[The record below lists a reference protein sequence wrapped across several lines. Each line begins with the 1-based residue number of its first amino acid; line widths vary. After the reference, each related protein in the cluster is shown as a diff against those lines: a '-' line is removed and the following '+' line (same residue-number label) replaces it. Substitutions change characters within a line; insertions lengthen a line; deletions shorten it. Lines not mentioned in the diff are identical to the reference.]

1 MKNKIIL
8 LPILFLPLF
17 LSGCI
22 GINEEFAEIRN
33 EVLNNLDDDFRSEYQ
48 FSVGSVGI
56 TVSSWFVDAAAEEDL
71 AADILDDVSSV
82 QVGVYKK
89 IRNTH
94 SPDITTLRELE
105 DEMIQKGWKSIVKN
119 CEEDELS
126 GIYIRS
132 NPNETLNR
140 LFVINLSNEELIL
153 VEVEGDLKEVISTV
167 IREKG
172 MKIHM

>member
-1 MKNKIIL
+1 MKNKIFY
-8 LPILFLPLF
+8 LPILIFSLY

-33 EVLNNLDDDFRSEYQ
+33 EVLNNLDDDYRSEYQ

-89 IRNTH
+89 IRSTN
-94 SPDITTLRELE
+94 SPNITTLRELD

-119 CEEDELS
+119 CKRDELS

-140 LFVINLSNEELIL
+140 LFVINLSNEELVL
-153 VEVEGDLKEVISTV
+153 VEVEGDLKEVIATV
-167 IREKG
+167 IRDKG
-172 MKIHM
+172 MNIHM

>member
-1 MKNKIIL
+1 MKIKINL
-8 LPILFLPLF
+8 LSILFLPLF
-17 LSGCI
+17 LNGCI
-22 GINEEFAEIRN
+22 GVNEEFAEIRN

-89 IRNTH
+89 IRNTN

-119 CEEDELS
+119 CEGDELS

-132 NPNETLNR
+132 NTNETLNR
-140 LFVINLSNEELIL
+140 LFVISLDKEELIL

-172 MKIHM
+172 MNIHM

>member
-33 EVLNNLDDDFRSEYQ
+33 EVLDNLDDEFRSEYQ

-56 TVSSWFVDAAAEEDL
+56 TISSWFVDAAAEEDL

-82 QVGVYKK
+82 QYSIPHGQK
-89 IRNTH
+89 
-94 SPDITTLRELE
+94 SP
-105 DEMIQKGWKSIVKN
+105 QV
-119 CEEDELS
+119 
-126 GIYIRS
+126 
-132 NPNETLNR
+132 
-140 LFVINLSNEELIL
+140 
-153 VEVEGDLKEVISTV
+153 
-167 IREKG
+167 
-172 MKIHM
+172 

>member
-8 LPILFLPLF
+8 LSILFLPLF
-17 LSGCI
+17 LIGCI

-71 AADILDDVSSV
+71 AADILNDVSSV

-89 IRNTH
+89 IRDTN
-94 SPDITTLRELE
+94 SPNMTTLRELD

-119 CEEDELS
+119 CEGDELS

-140 LFVINLSNEELIL
+140 LFVINLNSEKLIL

-172 MKIHM
+172 MNIHM

>member
-33 EVLNNLDDDFRSEYQ
+33 EVLDNLDDEFRSEYQ

-71 AADILDDVSSV
+71 AGDILDDVSSV

-89 IRNTH
+89 IRSAK

-119 CEEDELS
+119 CEGDELS

-132 NPNETLNR
+132 NPNETLDR
-140 LFVINLSNEELIL
+140 LFVISLNNEELTL
-153 VEVEGDLKEVISTV
+153 VEIEGDLKEVISTV

-172 MKIHM
+172 MNIHM